1 MTLFQ
6 RYLYRNYQT
15 MASIRQWLE
24 RRITPVGA
32 LAITGL
38 GLTALRGADTTL
50 SVTYQ
55 AFAFLAILVPVAWV
69 SLWFFRGR
77 FSIQRHLP
85 RIGSAGVPLAYQISI
100 ENLTRRNQ
108 SGLSMFENLAD
119 GLPTLKEF
127 VENPEPGEEKR
138 NWLDRRYGYYRWQWL
153 ANRKRPARVERT
165 PVPPLRPGERLQLK
179 MQLLPLRRGVLRF
192 EGTTIVCPD
201 PFGLFLAWQQAPAAQ
216 SVLILPKRY
225 PLPPVDL
232 PGTRKY
238 QPRGIALASAVG
250 ESEEFMSLRDYRP
263 GDPLRSIHWKSFAK
277 LGKPI
282 VKEFQDEFFVRYALI
297 LDTFS
302 GADFSDR
309 FEEAVS
315 VAASFACT
323 LLTQDSLLDLLFVGP
338 QAFCFTAGRGVAHTE
353 QMLEILASV
362 RICHDQPFQ
371 SLAQRVLHHAS
382 TVSGCI
388 CIFLAWDQERQ
399 DFIRKLKALD
409 VPLRVLVITDPGVPL
424 DPGPLRDHPEWFWPL
439 EMGRIAEDLAAHG
452 Q

>member
-1 MTLFQ
+1 M
-6 RYLYRNYQT
+6 
-15 MASIRQWLE
+15 
-24 RRITPVGA
+24 
-32 LAITGL
+32 
-38 GLTALRGADTTL
+38 
-50 SVTYQ
+50 
-55 AFAFLAILVPVAWV
+55 
-69 SLWFFRGR
+69 
-77 FSIQRHLP
+77 QRHLP
-85 RIGSAGVPLAYQISI
+85 RIGSAGVPLAYQVSI
-100 ENLTRRNQ
+100 ENLSRRKQ
-108 SGLSMFENLAD
+108 SGLSLFENLAG
-119 GLPTLKEF
+119 GLPTIQEF

-138 NWLDRRYGYYRWQWL
+138 NWLDRRLGYYRWQWL
-153 ANRKRPARVERT
+153 AHCKRPARVERT

-179 MQLLPLRRGVLRF
+179 MQLLPLRRGMLRF
-192 EGTTIVCPD
+192 EGTTIVWPD
-201 PFGLFLAWQQAPAAQ
+201 PFGLFHAWQKVPAAQ

-238 QPRGIALASAVG
+238 QPRGVALASAVG

-263 GDPLRSIHWKSFAK
+263 GDPLRSVHWKSFAK

-282 VKEFQDEFFVRYALI
+282 VKEFQDEFFVRHALI

-302 GADFSDR
+302 GAAFSDR

-362 RICHDQPFQ
+362 RVCHDQPFQ
-371 SLAQRVLHHAS
+371 SLAQLVLHHAG

-452 Q
+452 